1 MNYPPPKK
9 KNLIKLS
16 NLVLKMQRYTSVI
29 KTHLLKYLG
38 LEIGQNSYVYWKASI
53 DERKGHIKIG
63 KNTMIGRTK
72 IGYHASMPFYTT
84 LFTDEKD
91 ALIEIGDNCRINGA
105 YIHAQKR
112 IQIGNNCVIASNV
125 NIIDSNGH
133 ETNSD
138 NRTKGSD
145 QAEDIIIGNNVWVGI
160 NAVILKGTTIGNNCI
175 VAAGSVVKGNYPDN
189 CIIGYG
195 IAKVQKIL
203 SNIHTKE

>member
-53 DERKGHIKIG
+53 DERKGHIKVG

-72 IGYHASMPFYTT
+72 IGYHGGMSFYTT
-84 LFTDEKD
+84 LLTDEDD

-105 YIHAQKR
+105 YIHAKGK

-133 ETNSD
+133 ETYST
-138 NRTKGSD
+138 NRTKGCD
-145 QAEDIIIGNNVWVGI
+145 QAEDIIIGNNVWIGMNVI
-160 NAVILKGTTIGNNCI
+160 ILKGTTIGHNCI
-175 VAAGSVVKGNYPDN
+175 VAANSVVKGKYSDN
-189 CIIGYG
+189 CIIGNG
-195 IAKVQKIL
+195 IAYVHKKYPI
-203 SNIHTKE
+203 